1 MTNLPVE
8 HRAGGVVFRR
18 ENGKI
23 EFLLVTSNSNRER
36 WVIPAGHVEDGETF
50 LETALREV
58 TEEAGVEAVVVS
70 EIGSLNYVWRRENQ
84 KVRIETY
91 LYLMRY
97 LKKVAANPEG
107 RQVGFFDY
115 EQLKNLKMWDESR
128 TILKKAFELLSG

>member
-1 MTNLPVE
+1 M
-8 HRAGGVVFRR
+8 VFRR

>member
-1 MTNLPVE
+1 MPVE

-18 ENGKI
+18 ENDKI

-58 TEEAGVEAVVVS
+58 TEEAGVEAVVIS
-70 EIGSLNYVWRRENQ
+70 ELGSLNYVWRRENQ
-84 KVRIETY
+84 KIRIETY